1 MFRLYVYYKG
11 FYTATNTSEWIWPS
25 IRIAK
30 INPQI
35 FITIVGSHDLHHHHH
50 NDNHYHHQQRSL
62 VPFQSVT
69 GFSIQFLFWQ
79 SLISTTT
86 KPCSISIC
94 VWFFYSTLIPTKR
107 YFSSIQMKLVSLKL
121 IWNIGFIDVYLA
133 AHHFSYFLMPLFWV
147 PLFLIMVK
155 ASEDECSLSV
165 RPHLINLS
173 LSWSFVLWFCFPL
186 IRLL

>member
-107 YFSSIQMKLVSLKL
+107 YFSSIQMKLVSLNSFEILVSSMSILLPIISL
-121 IWNIGFIDVYLA
+121 IFSCLYFGFL
-133 AHHFSYFLMPLFWV
+133 YFL
-147 PLFLIMVK
+147 
-155 ASEDECSLSV
+155 
-165 RPHLINLS
+165 
-173 LSWSFVLWFCFPL
+173 SW
-186 IRLL
+186 